1 MELVCSDMWRP
12 YLEVIAKDC
21 LQALNILDR
30 FHMVAKLSKALD
42 EVRAGEAHRM
52 VREGYEPVL
61 KNKRWCLLKQP
72 ENLTDKQSVL
82 CKSCWPTT

>member
-1 MELVCSDMWRP
+1 MNKQEPAAEAGGLQGGARLP

-61 KNKRWCLLKQP
+61 
-72 ENLTDKQSVL
+72 
-82 CKSCWPTT
+82 